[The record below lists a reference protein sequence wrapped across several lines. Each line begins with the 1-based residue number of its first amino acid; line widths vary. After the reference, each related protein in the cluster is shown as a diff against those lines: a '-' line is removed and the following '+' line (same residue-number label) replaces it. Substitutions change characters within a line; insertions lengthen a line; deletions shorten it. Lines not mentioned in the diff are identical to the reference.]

1 MSARAPVAA
10 VCDRRVLG
18 PLQSHAEKPGNIN
31 YAGIRGNIR
40 EYPVDGRFPNRLI
53 PANVRRDTAP
63 EGRPTIAHG
72 FSRGNQRPTGTSPV
86 RGGRNVR
93 QLVPLSRQ
101 LVSPKPGEGG
111 GSGPA
116 IRFLLSFSAWRKK
129 FIRSQAVPGGP
140 KRSQAVRLERG
151 ALLRIGKK
159 PGCSVTSVYL
169 GLARFTSVKARF
181 PPS

>member
-40 EYPVDGRFPNRLI
+40 EYPVDGRFPNRVF
-53 PANVRRDTAP
+53 PSNVRRDTAP

-111 GSGPA
+111 GSGRA
-116 IRFLLSFSAWRKK
+116 IRFPLLFCAEKK
-129 FIRSQAVPGGP
+129 IYPVPGGPRRSQAVPSGP
-140 KRSQAVRLERG
+140 KRSDWSAEHCSASEKNRD
-151 ALLRIGKK
+151 APLR
-159 PGCSVTSVYL
+159 
-169 GLARFTSVKARF
+169 RFTSV
-181 PPS
+181 